1 MAGRSRLNGLGG
13 DMSAPAWMP
22 LYIGDYLADTQH
34 LTTTEHGAYLLLI
47 MHYWEHGGLPKDEK
61 LLRNITKL
69 SVHKFQVVG
78 PIVLKFFDQNLCHA
92 RIDKERGNA
101 QNMISKRSAAGK
113 AGAAVRHG
121 NRTAEARAI
130 AGQSHSIVRVSYNH
144 KDSLTSLVGSLSPR
158 EEKEGSAEEEKQTA
172 PPAPLAPS
180 SALLASR
187 LLRKAS

>member
-1 MAGRSRLNGLGG
+1 MT
-13 DMSAPAWMP
+13 APAWMP

-47 MHYWEHGGLPKDEK
+47 MHYWEHGALPKNEK

-78 PIVLKFFDQNLCHA
+78 PIVLKFFDQNLCHT

-101 QNMISKRSAAGK
+101 QKMISKRSAAGK

-121 NRTAEARAI
+121 NRMIEAQAI
-130 AGQSHSIVRVSYNH
+130 VGQSHSIVRVSYNH

-158 EEKEGSAEEEKQTA
+158 EEKEGSPEKQEA
-172 PPAPLAPS
+172 ASPAPLAPS

-187 LLRKAS
+187 LMRKAS